1 MAIQLSE
8 DQEKHKNDNK
18 GPDIVV
24 SLAIMLTVAYIAVGL
39 RFTSRRMVRA
49 KLSYDD
55 WVMVIGLVCHTGSPA
70 FSRFGPLALDFDL
83 IPRSSLHPASLLD
96 VL

>member
-1 MAIQLSE
+1 MTISLSQAFQY
-8 DQEKHKNDNK
+8 QEKHKNENK

-39 RFTSRRMVRA
+39 RFTSRRMVGA

-55 WVMVIGLVCHTGSPA
+55 WVMMIGLVCRTGSPA
-70 FSRFGPLALDFDL
+70 FFPIRAL
-83 IPRSSLHPASLLD
+83 
-96 VL
+96 